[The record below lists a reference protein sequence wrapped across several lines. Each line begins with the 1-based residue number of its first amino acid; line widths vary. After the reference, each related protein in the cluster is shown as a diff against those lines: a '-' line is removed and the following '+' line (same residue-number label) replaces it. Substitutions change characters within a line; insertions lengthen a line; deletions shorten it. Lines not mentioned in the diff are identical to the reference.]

1 MRSSATSLFHA
12 IQDFVVILVAPDPKP
27 PQVILSPER
36 DSSVGSPDINRPD
49 ISFGL
54 EPKGRM
60 KGISLE
66 KRVLLDRQVLYLLG
80 ESCEQSPKA

>member
-1 MRSSATSLFHA
+1 M
-12 IQDFVVILVAPDPKP
+12 LVAPDPKP
-27 PQVILSPER
+27 SEVVLSPEG
-36 DSSVGSPDINRPD
+36 DSSVGSPEINRPD

-66 KRVLLDRQVLYLLG
+66 KLVLLDRQVLYLLG
-80 ESCEQSPKA
+80 ELCEQSPKALRGGRS